1 MPRLKRREFS
11 VADRVSIVQRA
22 TDEAGLIH
30 CERCGSW
37 CKRRADYEIDHIIA
51 EGMRP
56 KADKKRKLVPAD
68 GQLLCLNCHPP
79 KTKRD
84 NEDINEAKRREQRA
98 LLLVR
103 PGRRKAWWR
112 HGKEQKPPLKV
123 AAGPP
128 ALMRRGYEPAGGER

>member
-56 KADKKRKLVPAD
+56 KADKKRKLVAAD
-68 GQLLCLNCHPP
+68 GQLLCVAVCHPP

-112 HGKEQKPPLKV
+112 HGKDQKPPVKV
-123 AAGPP
+123 ANGAPGM
-128 ALMRRGYEPAGGER
+128 ARRFR

>member
-1 MPRLKRREFS
+1 MSRREFT
-11 VADRVSIVQRA
+11 VAHLVAIVTRA
-22 TDEAGLIH
+22 TDEGGLIH
-30 CERCGSW
+30 CERCGAW
-37 CKRRADYEIDHIIA
+37 CPKRADYEIDHIIP

-56 KADKKRKLVPAD
+56 RADLKRKLTPAD
-68 GQLLCLNCHPP
+68 GQLLCVAVCHPP

-112 HGKEQKPPLKV
+112 RGKEQKPPLKV
-123 AAGPP
+123 APGVPG
-128 ALMRRGYEPAGGER
+128 MGRRFQNER

>member
-1 MPRLKRREFS
+1 MRPKRREFT
-11 VADRVSIVQRA
+11 VADLVAIVTRA

-30 CERCGSW
+30 CERCGAW

-56 KADKKRKLVPAD
+56 KADKKRKLTPAD
-68 GQLLCLNCHPP
+68 GQLLCVAVCHPP

-84 NEDINEAKRREQRA
+84 KEDINEAKRREARS

-112 HGKEQKPPLKV
+112 HGKDQKPPVKI
-123 AAGPP
+123 ANGPP
-128 ALMRRGYEPAGGER
+128 GMARRFQ